1 MIADDDD
8 NDDNMEPEVTI
19 QLNEGEEVARD
30 EADVEESKENME
42 ALTIEDFRYCM
53 HRSPDFKDVF
63 SFKI

>member
-1 MIADDDD
+1 
-8 NDDNMEPEVTI
+8 MEPEVTI